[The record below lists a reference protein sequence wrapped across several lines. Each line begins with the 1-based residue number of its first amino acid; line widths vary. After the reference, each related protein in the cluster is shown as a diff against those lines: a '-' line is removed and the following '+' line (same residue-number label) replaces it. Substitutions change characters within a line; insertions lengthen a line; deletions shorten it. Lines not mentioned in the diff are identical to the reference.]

1 MIMFK
6 KNSSNVKTRTA
17 SQDDVIKRATV
28 SRWTADG
35 ILFGLTW
42 EHTRVQRVEFGSVL
56 IQEIN
61 AGRFKLIKWLNFS
74 SEVTETLMLLLF
86 DYFVSQFLLL
96 PKISD

>member
-1 MIMFK
+1 M
-6 KNSSNVKTRTA
+6 
-17 SQDDVIKRATV
+17 
-28 SRWTADG
+28 
-35 ILFGLTW
+35 
-42 EHTRVQRVEFGSVL
+42 QRVEFGSVL